1 MADRRKVYNRGKSV
15 RRLARERVGAVP
27 PSHPI
32 QPKTKRKRPK
42 HKRPLIDE
50 DRGR

>member
-1 MADRRKVYNRGKSV
+1 MAGKPKAYNRGKSV

-32 QPKTKRKRPK
+32 QPKIKRKK
-42 HKRPLIDE
+42 SKYKKPLIDE
-50 DRGR
+50 TGDR

>member
-1 MADRRKVYNRGKSV
+1 MAGKRKAYDRGKSV

-32 QPKTKRKRPK
+32 QPKTTKKKPK
-42 HKRPLIDE
+42 HKKQLIDE
-50 DRGR
+50 DGGR